1 MIKKAYFIAVLCILL
16 DQISKAVIGRYFSFE
31 KNYGIAFGLL
41 QNKLSLLIFIGFLI
55 TGFLVYYSNK
65 IKGLGSIG
73 VGLLLGGASS
83 NLIDRMAYGYIVDF
97 IKIWIWPAFNF
108 ADVFNVIGVMVLIF
122 YFRKIV

>member
-1 MIKKAYFIAVLCILL
+1 MIKKAYLIAVLCILL
-16 DQISKAVIGRYFSFE
+16 DQIMKTIIRKYFSFE

-55 TGFLVYYSNK
+55 IGFLVYYSNK
-65 IKGLGSIG
+65 VKGLGMLGI
-73 VGLLLGGASS
+73 GLLLGGASS

-108 ADVFNVIGVMVLIF
+108 ADVFNVIGVILLIL
-122 YFRKIV
+122 YFRKL